1 VDKLMPPVLIETI
14 DLAREY
20 ELGENV
26 VKALRGV
33 SFSIEVGEFVAI
45 MGPSGSGKTTAM
57 NLIGCLDTPTSGQFI
72 FDDVDVAKLSAD
84 ELAQIRN
91 QKIGFVFQSFNLLA
105 RTSALGNVQLP
116 LMYSGTSQENRKLAA
131 ERVLTEVGLDDRM
144 DHHPSQLS
152 GGQQQR
158 VAVARA
164 LINDPMLILADEP
177 TGALDT
183 RTGIEIMALFQRL
196 NTTGITVVVVT
207 HEADVAQFAN
217 RILKFKDGYIVEQE
231 INTKRVNAE
240 ELYTEYE
247 NSKVGMN

>member
-1 VDKLMPPVLIETI
+1 MPPVLIETI

-116 LMYSGTSQENRKLAA
+116 LMYSGTSQEHRKLAA

-158 VAVARA
+158 VAIARA

-196 NTTGITVVVVT
+196 NTIGITIVVVT
-207 HEADVAQFAN
+207 HEADVAQFAD

>member
-1 VDKLMPPVLIETI
+1 MAPVLIETI
-14 DLAREY
+14 DLTREY

-207 HEADVAQFAN
+207 HEADVAQFAD

-240 ELYTEYE
+240 ELYTKYE
-247 NSKVGMN
+247 NPKVGMN

>member
-1 VDKLMPPVLIETI
+1 MAPVLIKTI

-20 ELGENV
+20 EFGENV

-105 RTSALGNVQLP
+105 RTYALGNVQLP

-158 VAVARA
+158 VAIARA

-196 NTTGITVVVVT
+196 NTIGITIVVVT
-207 HEADVAQFAN
+207 HEADVAQFAD

>member
-1 VDKLMPPVLIETI
+1 MPPVLIETI
-14 DLAREY
+14 DLVREY

-158 VAVARA
+158 VAIARA

-196 NTTGITVVVVT
+196 NTIGITIVVVT
-207 HEADVAQFAN
+207 HEADVAQFAD

>member
-1 VDKLMPPVLIETI
+1 MPPVLIETI

-116 LMYSGTSQENRKLAA
+116 LMYSGTSQEHRKLAA

-158 VAVARA
+158 VAIARA

-196 NTTGITVVVVT
+196 NTIGITIVVVT
-207 HEADVAQFAN
+207 HEADVAQFAD

-240 ELYTEYE
+240 ELYTEYG
-247 NSKVGMN
+247 NSEVGMN